1 MTPKQFHHW
10 RKSLNL
16 KQREAAEL
24 LGLKKRMIQYYE
36 HGRRGGK
43 AVHIPKTV
51 RLACLALTQGARD
64 FDGETATRADDHPP
78 TPAISVPVKA
88 GAGKCRESS
97 RNKPPP
103 EKTPEKPPEKRKEN

>member
-1 MTPKQFHHW
+1 MTPKQFHQW

-16 KQREAAEL
+16 KQREAADL

-36 HGRRGGK
+36 HGKRGGK

-64 FDGETATRADDHPP
+64 FDGETATRADDGPA
-78 TPAISVPVKA
+78 TPAISVSAKTE
-88 GAGKCRESS
+88 AGKCRESS
-97 RNKPPP
+97 GKIPATEKAP
-103 EKTPEKPPEKRKEN
+103 EKTINK